1 MRKLIP
7 ALVATAACV
16 AAVPIAHAG
25 QANIDANGNVL
36 MLDAAFHQALTSGK
50 SFKRPVTLELDT
62 LFGNIYGNPT
72 PTEGSD
78 LTFGLPKGTGINA
91 SKFPACPIP
100 PDDASAGD
108 DSRCPSGSQI
118 GSGTALVD
126 GRKSGLGS
134 GNPGT
139 IKIFNGAPH
148 NGNPTVIFMAK
159 VTVGTTV
166 IPAEIDLDVLKGPKL
181 VEFDPQGRPRG
192 NAAFDITST
201 HLKAGKTIKVK
212 GKQVGYFTAPA
223 TCKNTWAFFITLT
236 RDSGTQ
242 TAKDTAPC
250 VLG

>member
-25 QANIDANGNVL
+25 QANVDANGNVL
-36 MLDAAFHQALTSGK
+36 MLDGAFHQALTSGK
-50 SFKRPVTLELDT
+50 SFKRPVTLELHT
-62 LFGNIYGNPT
+62 LFGNVYGNPT
-72 PTEGSD
+72 PAEGSD
-78 LTFGLPKGTGINA
+78 LTFGLPKGTTINA
-91 SKFPACPIP
+91 SKFPGCPIP
-100 PDDASAGD
+100 PSDATAGD

-126 GRKSGLGS
+126 ARKSGLGS
-134 GNPGT
+134 SNEGT
-139 IKIFNGAPH
+139 IKIFNGLPH

-159 VTVGTTV
+159 VHVGDVT

-192 NAAFDITST
+192 MASFDITST
-201 HLKAGKTIKVK
+201 DLTVGKTIKVK
-212 GKQVGYFTAPA
+212 GKTVGYFAAPA
-223 TCKNTWAFFITLT
+223 TCKNTWAFSLTLT